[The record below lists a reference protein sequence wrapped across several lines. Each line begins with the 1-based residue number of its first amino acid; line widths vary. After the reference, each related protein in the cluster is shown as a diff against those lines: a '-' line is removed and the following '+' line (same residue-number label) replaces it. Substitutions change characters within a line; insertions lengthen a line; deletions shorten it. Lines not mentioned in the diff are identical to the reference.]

1 MTMGIVTKGLN
12 AVYNKQTLV
21 LWTEVVTGLIILLG
35 LFGWMDVLIIA
46 KWLYPMNPYS
56 MNTEMF
62 TRINQAPSVITV
74 MINNFLA
81 GGNQEFIVGDPS
93 TNVFFFK
100 GQKQISEM
108 LIVIVFICVPIMLC
122 TKPCVMMW
130 CKKPHEEGH
139 GHAGEFQPLNNADE
153 GGI

>member
-1 MTMGIVTKGLN
+1 
-12 AVYNKQTLV
+12 
-21 LWTEVVTGLIILLG
+21 
-35 LFGWMDVLIIA
+35 
-46 KWLYPMNPYS
+46 
-56 MNTEMF
+56 
-62 TRINQAPSVITV
+62 

-93 TNVFFFK
+93 TNVFFFR
-100 GQKQISEM
+100 GQKQISET

-139 GHAGEFQPLNNADE
+139 GHAGEFQPLNNAEE
-153 GGI
+153 GGLQQQRASVVGAQADIKAYSDLLNQENEGKGGHDAHNVNEAFIH